1 MQLWCVK
8 TVGFRGEKVA
18 VSNTGYCDIH
28 FLNEQC
34 FFNWTSKLDNMD
46 HDSIN
51 DTVAMNKDLCQFLSK
66 AGRGG

>member
-1 MQLWCVK
+1 
-8 TVGFRGEKVA
+8 

-34 FFNWTSKLDNMD
+34 FFNWTSKLDSMD

-51 DTVAMNKDLCQFLSK
+51 DTVTMNRDLCQFLSK
-66 AGRGG
+66 AGRGC